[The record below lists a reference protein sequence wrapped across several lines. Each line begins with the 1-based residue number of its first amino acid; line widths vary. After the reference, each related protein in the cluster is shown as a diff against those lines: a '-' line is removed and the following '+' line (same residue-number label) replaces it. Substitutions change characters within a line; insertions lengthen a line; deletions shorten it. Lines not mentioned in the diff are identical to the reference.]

1 MPPLGIL
8 PLECWNN
15 ADVECPKK
23 HLVSINFVLSPC
35 MTAQALVS
43 TPHMAPRCTPL
54 CWLLCSPKVVYQF
67 KWLASCLTCLGTR
80 LQLTLGTV
88 WHFLR
93 GTFEHSCTSMSA
105 HLSLGTS
112 SHFCRGTSLQS
123 SLEWGWGKMALII
136 VTLEP
141 ADKPLLEPS
150 YTAASPLAHTLL

>member
-1 MPPLGIL
+1 
-8 PLECWNN
+8 
-15 ADVECPKK
+15 
-23 HLVSINFVLSPC
+23 
-35 MTAQALVS
+35 MTALAPVS

-67 KWLASCLTCLGTR
+67 KGLASCLTCLGTR

-112 SHFCRGTSLQS
+112 SHSCRGTSLQS
-123 SLEWGWGKMALII
+123 SLELVWGKMVLIYSPWNLPTSLSWNQAALLPLHLL
-136 VTLEP
+136 TLFSETT
-141 ADKPLLEPS
+141 LGQGLENIPWN
-150 YTAASPLAHTLL
+150 